1 MKLSIQ
7 YHSRVLFKSIK
18 RDLTTYVRYRAFF
31 MGFILEM
38 ISLTLGFALFGGAYY
53 FSPEVLGYIGL
64 AESDLFVFLLSGA
77 IVQMFSSIATWAPL
91 NRVENDIHYGTIEAI
106 FVTPTSRMNYLLST
120 TISRGLISMIFFL
133 PLYVLTLWVAGVL
146 TNGAVIGFTLL
157 IALITMISNVAVGLY
172 FGMFAMLF
180 RQGRIFISMTHQ
192 LIQFLFGAFL
202 PVQGFMV
209 LHKGF
214 GTAMKYLTLAFPFTY
229 NFDLMRHFMFGDK
242 YLTLID
248 WRYEFIILGA
258 LTVMYFALARV
269 LLIFVEK
276 KAKKQGLA
284 IL

>member
-1 MKLSIQ
+1 MKMSIQ
-7 YHSRVLFKSIK
+7 YNARVLFKSIK
-18 RDLTTYVRYRAFF
+18 RDFTTYKRYRAFF
-31 MGFILEM
+31 LGFILEM
-38 ISLTLGFALFGGAYY
+38 VSLTLGFALFGGAY
-53 FSPEVLGYIGL
+53 FFNPEVLSYIGL
-64 AESDLFVFLLSGA
+64 AESDVFIFLLSGA
-77 IVQMFSSIATWAPL
+77 IIQLFSSVATWAPL

-106 FVTPTSRMNYLLST
+106 FVTPASRMSYLLST
-120 TISRGLISMIFFL
+120 TITRGIIGFVFFL
-133 PLYVLTLWVAGVL
+133 PLYVLTLGIGGVL
-146 TNGAVIGFTLL
+146 TNGAVIGYTLL
-157 IALITMISNVAVGLY
+157 IALITLISNVAVGLY

-180 RQGRIFISMTHQ
+180 RQARIFISMTHQ

-248 WRYEFIILGA
+248 WRLEFIILGA
-258 LTVMYFALARV
+258 LTVMYFVLARV